1 MNKLFA
7 IATIA
12 AALLWSLFV
21 WGTGALLGG
30 SAEFLAAQAAA
41 WGAYDPE
48 VELAVATATAAFTQ
62 WGAPL
67 LWIVWGAGVLG
78 LVVCA
83 ALAAMLGQAL
93 RSAWAAWT
101 NRRAGA
107 GMAPQA

>member
-7 IATIA
+7 LATIA

-21 WGTGALLGG
+21 WGTGVLLGG

-41 WGAYDPE
+41 WGVYEPE

-67 LWIVWGAGVLG
+67 LWIVWGAGLLG
-78 LVVCA
+78 LLVCA
-83 ALAAMLGQAL
+83 ALAAMLAGAL
-93 RSAWAAWT
+93 RSAIGRWWPRPAA
-101 NRRAGA
+101 
-107 GMAPQA
+107 APQA

>member
-7 IATIA
+7 LATIA
-12 AALLWSLFV
+12 AALLWSIFV
-21 WGTGALLGG
+21 WGSGVLLGG

-67 LWIVWGAGVLG
+67 LWIVWGAGLLG
-78 LVVCA
+78 LLACA
-83 ALAAMLGQAL
+83 ALTALLMQGL
-93 RSAWAAWT
+93 RSAWAAFT
-101 NRRAGA
+101 ARRGTPLQAG
-107 GMAPQA
+107 

>member
-7 IATIA
+7 LATIA

-21 WGTGALLGG
+21 WGTGVLLGG

-41 WGAYDPE
+41 WGVYEPE

-67 LWIVWGAGVLG
+67 LWIVWGAGLLG
-78 LVVCA
+78 LLVCA
-83 ALAAMLGQAL
+83 ALAAMLAGAL
-93 RSAWAAWT
+93 RSALGRWGARPAAS
-101 NRRAGA
+101 
-107 GMAPQA
+107 PQA

>member
-7 IATIA
+7 LATIA

-21 WGTGALLGG
+21 WGTGVLLGG

-41 WGAYDPE
+41 WGVYEPE

-67 LWIVWGAGVLG
+67 LWIVWGAGLLG
-78 LVVCA
+78 LLVCA
-83 ALAAMLGQAL
+83 ALAAMLAGAL
-93 RSAWAAWT
+93 RSAFGRWGSRPVA
-101 NRRAGA
+101 
-107 GMAPQA
+107 APQA